1 MHMVHIH
8 CIVYSLTLSHYFF
21 LYTTYFLVSITILF
35 FTLGEPTVQNTQYGP
50 KTRGLQRPW
59 LRIYLSNH
67 LKRRRRKG
75 PLKYMQKD
83 LSNKP
88 FQQNPSTK
96 PFNKTFQQNLSK
108 DLGWDHYSFP
118 DIPLISRYVTHFPIC
133 HSFPDNYIFTQK
145 DLKPGRRQHLGWEPL
160 NT

>member
-21 LYTTYFLVSITILF
+21 LYTTYFLFSITVLF

-59 LRIYLSNH
+59 LRIYLLNH
-67 LKRRRRKG
+67 LKRRRRKV

-83 LSNKP
+83 LSTNL
-88 FQQNPSTK
+88 STK
-96 PFNKTFQQNLSK
+96 PFKRPRLR
-108 DLGWDHYSFP
+108 
-118 DIPLISRYVTHFPIC
+118 PLLVSRYPTHFPIC

-145 DLKPGRRQHLGWEPL
+145 DLKTPRRQDLG
-160 NT
+160 